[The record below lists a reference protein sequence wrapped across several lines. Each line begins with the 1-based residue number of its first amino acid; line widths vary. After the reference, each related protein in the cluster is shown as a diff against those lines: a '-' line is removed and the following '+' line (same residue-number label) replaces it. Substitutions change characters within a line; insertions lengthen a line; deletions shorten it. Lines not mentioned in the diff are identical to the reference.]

1 MKTCQL
7 CGKAIE
13 FGSRAKK
20 WCSEECRKRVK
31 YEKDRA
37 WAKANPDK
45 VTAYARKWYAE
56 NSKHRLKEKQ
66 EAYRRNSLKK
76 FEGKRTE

>member
-1 MKTCQL
+1 MKICQL
-7 CGKAIE
+7 CGNAIE
-13 FGSRAKK
+13 FSSRAKK

-45 VTAYARKWYAE
+45 VTAYARKWYADNRE
-56 NSKHRLKEKQ
+56 LMQQQGRDNYRAKCAAKMKE
-66 EAYRRNSLKK
+66 
-76 FEGKRTE
+76 GTE

>member
-20 WCSEECRKRVK
+20 YCSEECRKRVK

-37 WAKANPDK
+37 WCKANPEK
-45 VTAYARKWYAE
+45 VTAYARKWYADNRELMQQQARE
-56 NSKHRLKEKQ
+56 N
-66 EAYRRNSLKK
+66 YRQKIIAK
-76 FEGKRTE
+76 MKGEE